1 MGVLRF
7 SDGQNAF
14 EMDVAIEEDRSL
26 PSHGDAYVTVK
37 VQSEGFNGHNDL
49 WVLGPALS
57 AFCRSLVQL
66 NNSLMGEA
74 LLESISPKE
83 LELKVRSVSSRGHLA
98 VEGSTGYNV
107 EGTNGQ
113 SYWHAVSFGLEFEP
127 SQLTA
132 AVALPWVQR
141 YAG

>member
-1 MGVLRF
+1 MDVLRF
-7 SDGQNAF
+7 SDGQNYF
-14 EMDVAIEEDRSL
+14 EMGVAIEEDRAL

-49 WVLGPALS
+49 WVLAAALTT
-57 AFCRSLVQL
+57 FCRSLVQL
-66 NNSLMGEA
+66 NSSLKGEA
-74 LLESISPKE
+74 LLEAMSPKE
-83 LELKVRSVSSRGHLA
+83 LELKVCSVSSRGHLA

-107 EGTNGQ
+107 QGRNGY

-127 SQLTA
+127 SQLAA